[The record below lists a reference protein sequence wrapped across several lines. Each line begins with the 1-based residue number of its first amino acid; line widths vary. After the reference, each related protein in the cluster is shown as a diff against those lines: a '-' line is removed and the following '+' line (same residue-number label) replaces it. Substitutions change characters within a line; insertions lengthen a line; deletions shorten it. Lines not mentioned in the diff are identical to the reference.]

1 MKQTSVLILLLVMV
15 LLIGGAWLLYENY
28 EPGSRPDVLTPVTPD
43 DTTAPTGDSA
53 PAEDTTAPDAI
64 QAPGFTVQDGDGNA
78 VSLADMI
85 GKPVILNLWA
95 SWCPPCKAEMPDFEA
110 AYKEYGDTIH
120 FMMINMT
127 DGYQE
132 TVEKAK
138 SFIADAGYTFPVYFD
153 TESEAAI
160 AYTATSIPATYFIDA
175 EGNLVVYAR
184 GMLDADN
191 LQRGIDMLLDTL
203 S

>member
-1 MKQTSVLILLLVMV
+1 MV

-28 EPGSRPDVLTPVTPD
+28 GDSYQPDVLTPVTPD
-43 DTTAPTGDSA
+43 DTTPPVTDDTT
-53 PAEDTTAPDAI
+53 PAEDTTDPDAI
-64 QAPGFTVQDGDGNA
+64 KAPGFTVQDGDGNA
-78 VSLADMI
+78 VSLSDMV
-85 GKPVILNLWA
+85 GKPVIVNLWA
-95 SWCPPCKAEMPDFEA
+95 SWCPPCKAEMPDFET
-110 AYKEYGDTIH
+110 AYREYGDTIH

-138 SFIADAGYTFPVYFD
+138 SFIADTGYTFPVYFD

-160 AYTATSIPATYFIDA
+160 AYNATSIPATYFIDA

-184 GMLDADN
+184 GMLDAAN
-191 LQRGIDMLLDTL
+191 LQKGIDMLLDTL
-203 S
+203 E

>member
-1 MKQTSVLILLLVMV
+1 ML
-15 LLIGGAWLLYENY
+15 
-28 EPGSRPDVLTPVTPD
+28 
-43 DTTAPTGDSA
+43 
-53 PAEDTTAPDAI
+53 
-64 QAPGFTVQDGDGNA
+64 
-78 VSLADMI
+78 
-85 GKPVILNLWA
+85 GKPVIVNLWA
-95 SWCPPCKAEMPDFEA
+95 SWCPPCKAEMPDFET
-110 AYKEYGDTIH
+110 AYREYGDTIH
-120 FMMINMT
+120 FMMVNMT

-138 SFIADAGYTFPVYFD
+138 AFIADTGYTFPVYFD

-160 AYTATSIPATYFIDA
+160 AYNATSIPATYFIDA

>member
-1 MKQTSVLILLLVMV
+1 MKQTSLLVLLLVMV
-15 LLIGGAWLLYENY
+15 LVIGGAWLLYENY
-28 EPGSRPDVLTPVTPD
+28 EPDYRPDVLTPATS
-43 DTTAPTGDSA
+43 DTTTGPTEDSA
-53 PAEDTTAPDAI
+53 PDTTDPDAYK
-64 QAPGFTVQDGDGNA
+64 APGFTVQDGDGNA

-127 DGYQE
+127 DGFQE

-138 SFIADAGYTFPVYFD
+138 SFLADVGYTFPVYFD

-160 AYTATSIPATYFIDA
+160 AYNATSIPATYFIDA

-184 GMLDADN
+184 GMLDAEN
-191 LQRGIDMLLDTL
+191 LQKGIDILLDTL
-203 S
+203 P